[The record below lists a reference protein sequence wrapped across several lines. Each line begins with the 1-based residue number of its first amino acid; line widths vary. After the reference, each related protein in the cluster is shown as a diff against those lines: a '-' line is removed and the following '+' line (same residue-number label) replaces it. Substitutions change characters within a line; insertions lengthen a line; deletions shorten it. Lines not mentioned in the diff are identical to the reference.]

1 MNHVSSPP
9 VDDRP
14 WYRYPLLWLA
24 ILLPASSVVAGLT
37 TLYIAV
43 INADA
48 PVVDEWYKEG
58 RGINRSMEQE
68 QIAAR
73 LGIGLVLS
81 QVGAGVQARLTSD
94 AGIPAPAMIKV
105 ALRHPTLKEKD
116 VLLTL
121 HHQGSGVF
129 RADGV
134 LPASG
139 RFIATAS
146 TPEGHWRLYQ
156 SGSIE
161 DGTVRLGHVTT
172 P

>member
-1 MNHVSSPP
+1 
-9 VDDRP
+9 
-14 WYRYPLLWLA
+14 
-24 ILLPASSVVAGLT
+24 
-37 TLYIAV
+37 
-43 INADA
+43 
-48 PVVDEWYKEG
+48 
-58 RGINRSMEQE
+58 
-68 QIAAR
+68 
-73 LGIGLVLS
+73 
-81 QVGAGVQARLTSD
+81 VQARLTSD

-156 SGSIE
+156 NGTIE
-161 DGTVRLGHVTT
+161 DGTVSLGHVTT

>member
-1 MNHVSSPP
+1 
-9 VDDRP
+9 
-14 WYRYPLLWLA
+14 
-24 ILLPASSVVAGLT
+24 
-37 TLYIAV
+37 
-43 INADA
+43 
-48 PVVDEWYKEG
+48 
-58 RGINRSMEQE
+58 MEQE

-129 RADGV
+129 RGDGV

-139 RFIATAS
+139 RLSLPHPRRRATGVCTRTAPLK
-146 TPEGHWRLYQ
+146 TAP
-156 SGSIE
+156 
-161 DGTVRLGHVTT
+161 
-172 P
+172 

>member
-1 MNHVSSPP
+1 M
-9 VDDRP
+9 
-14 WYRYPLLWLA
+14 
-24 ILLPASSVVAGLT
+24 
-37 TLYIAV
+37 
-43 INADA
+43 
-48 PVVDEWYKEG
+48 
-58 RGINRSMEQE
+58 
-68 QIAAR
+68 
-73 LGIGLVLS
+73 LS
-81 QVGAGVQARLTSD
+81 QVGASVQARLTSD
-94 AGIPAPAMIKV
+94 AGIPAPDVITV

-121 HHQGSGVF
+121 HHQGDGVF
-129 RADGV
+129 RSDET
-134 LPASG
+134 LPSSG

>member
-1 MNHVSSPP
+1 MNPVSSPH

-24 ILLPASSVVAGLT
+24 ILLPASSVIAGLT

-58 RGINRSMEQE
+58 RGINRSVEQE
-68 QIAAR
+68 QIATR
-73 LGIGLVLS
+73 LGIGLVMS

-94 AGIPAPAMIKV
+94 AGIPVPDVITV

-116 VLLTL
+116 VLLTF
-121 HHQGSGVF
+121 HHQGNGVF
-129 RADGV
+129 RSDGI
-134 LPASG
+134 LPSSG
-139 RFIATAS
+139 RYIATAS

-161 DGTVRLGHVTT
+161 DGSVRLGHVAT

>member
-1 MNHVSSPP
+1 MNHASLPHG
-9 VDDRP
+9 DDLP

-24 ILLPASSVVAGLT
+24 ILLPASSVVAGLV

-43 INADA
+43 TNADS

-73 LGIGLVLS
+73 LGVGLALS
-81 QVGAGVQARLTSD
+81 QVGAGIQARLTSE
-94 AGIPAPAMIKV
+94 AGAPPPETLTL

-116 VLLTL
+116 MALTL
-121 HHQGSGVF
+121 HHQEGGLY
-129 RADGV
+129 RADGQ
-134 LPASG
+134 LPDKG
-139 RFIATAS
+139 RRTATVS
-146 TPEGHWRLYQ
+146 TPEGHWRLY
-156 SGSIE
+156 E
-161 DGTVRLGHVTT
+161 TVIIHDRSLQLGHIST